1 MSKCDDGGPAFP
13 YGQLNVETGQPIN
26 GVFSTGMSLL
36 DWFAV
41 QEKLGEDEPGAKTA
55 TTLMGEACPEYVADQ
70 AGEMRWMK
78 WWAEASARLR
88 YMRAAAMVAEK
99 RRREGGGT

>member
-1 MSKCDDGGPAFP
+1 
-13 YGQLNVETGQPIN
+13 
-26 GVFSTGMSLL
+26 MSLL
-36 DWFAV
+36 DWFAA
-41 QEKLGEDEPGAKTA
+41 QEKLGEDEPGVKIASA
-55 TTLMGEACPEYVADQ
+55 LMGEAFPEYVADP